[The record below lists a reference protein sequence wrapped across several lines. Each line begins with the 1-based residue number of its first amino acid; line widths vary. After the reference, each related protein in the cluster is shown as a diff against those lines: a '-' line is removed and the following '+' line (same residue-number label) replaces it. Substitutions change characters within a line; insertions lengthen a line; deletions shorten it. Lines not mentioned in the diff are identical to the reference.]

1 MVLPARSS
9 AAALRCIRYTQKL
22 VSTQTNNF
30 TTTATTRPL
39 CSIGISST
47 LPTPISMLQSSSIS
61 ALNVGLSQLSI
72 IPTSN
77 TPTQRTLSSLATDT
91 EKLGEPITF
100 LSLNNLRDNPG
111 AVKKKR
117 RVGRG
122 IGSSKGKTCG
132 RGHKGQKAR
141 AGK

>member
-1 MVLPARSS
+1 M
-9 AAALRCIRYTQKL
+9 
-22 VSTQTNNF
+22 
-30 TTTATTRPL
+30 
-39 CSIGISST
+39 
-47 LPTPISMLQSSSIS
+47 
-61 ALNVGLSQLSI
+61 GLSQLSI

-122 IGSSKGKTCG
+122 IGCSKGKTCG

>member
-1 MVLPARSS
+1 MILPTRSS
-9 AAALRCIRYTQKL
+9 AAALNVIRCAQKL

-30 TTTATTRPL
+30 TTTTRPL
-39 CSIGISST
+39 CSIGTRSST
-47 LPTPISMLQSSSIS
+47 LPTPVSTLQSSSIS
-61 ALNVGLSQLSI
+61 ALSLGLSQLSI
-72 IPTSN
+72 IQTNN
-77 TPTQRTLSSLATDT
+77 TTTQRNLSSVATDT

>member
-30 TTTATTRPL
+30 TTTTVRPL
-39 CSIGISST
+39 ICSISSSST
-47 LPTPISMLQSSSIS
+47 LPTPISTLQSSSIS
-61 ALNVGLSQLSI
+61 ALNLGLSQLSI
-72 IPTSN
+72 IQTNN
-77 TPTQRTLSSLATDT
+77 TTQRSLSSLATDT

>member
-30 TTTATTRPL
+30 TTTVRPL
-39 CSIGISST
+39 ICSISSST
-47 LPTPISMLQSSSIS
+47 LPTPVSTLQSSSIS
-61 ALNVGLSQLSI
+61 TLNLGMSQLSI
-72 IPTSN
+72 FPTNN
-77 TPTQRTLSSLATDT
+77 TTQRSLSSLATADT

>member
-9 AAALRCIRYTQKL
+9 AAALKLIRCAQKL

-30 TTTATTRPL
+30 TTTTRPL
-39 CSIGISST
+39 CSIGSSSIF
-47 LPTPISMLQSSSIS
+47 LTPVSTLQSSSIS
-61 ALNVGLSQLSI
+61 ALNVGLSQLSM
-72 IPTSN
+72 IPTNN
-77 TPTQRTLSSLATDT
+77 TTTQRTLSSLATDT

>member
-9 AAALRCIRYTQKL
+9 AAALKFIRYTQKL

-30 TTTATTRPL
+30 TTTVRPL
-39 CSIGISST
+39 ICSISSSST
-47 LPTPISMLQSSSIS
+47 FLTPVSTLQSSSIS
-61 ALNVGLSQLSI
+61 TLNLGLSQLSI
-72 IPTSN
+72 IPTNNS
-77 TPTQRTLSSLATDT
+77 TQRNLSSLATDT

>member
-9 AAALRCIRYTQKL
+9 AAALKFIRCAQKL

-30 TTTATTRPL
+30 TTTITRPL
-39 CSIGISST
+39 CSIGSSST
-47 LPTPISMLQSSSIS
+47 SLHTSPVSTLQSSSIS
-61 ALNVGLSQLSI
+61 ALNLGISQLSI
-72 IPTSN
+72 IQTNN
-77 TPTQRTLSSLATDT
+77 TTQRTLSSLATDT

>member
-9 AAALRCIRYTQKL
+9 VTALKFIRYTQKL

-72 IPTSN
+72 IQTNN
-77 TPTQRTLSSLATDT
+77 TTQRSLSSLATDT

>member
-1 MVLPARSS
+1 MVLPAQSS
-9 AAALRCIRYTQKL
+9 AAALKFIRCAQKL
-22 VSTQTNNF
+22 ISTQTNF
-30 TTTATTRPL
+30 TATATRPL
-39 CSIGISST
+39 CSIGTSSST
-47 LPTPISMLQSSSIS
+47 LPTPVSTLQSSSIS
-61 ALNVGLSQLSI
+61 ALNLGLTQLSI
-72 IPTSN
+72 IKTNN
-77 TPTQRTLSSLATDT
+77 TTQRTLSSLATADT

-141 AGK
+141 AGKA